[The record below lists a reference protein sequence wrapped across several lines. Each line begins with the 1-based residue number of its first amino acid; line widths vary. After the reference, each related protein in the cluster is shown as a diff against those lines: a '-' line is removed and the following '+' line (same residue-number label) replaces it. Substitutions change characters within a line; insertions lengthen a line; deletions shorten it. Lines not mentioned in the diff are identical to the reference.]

1 MKINTIPKDLQEQ
14 IVKNINEAEDKGA
27 AIAEGMEKLAAA
39 YNQEL
44 VDKVLEEAAVTRN
57 DAELQRAAGIRTSFT
72 EEEKNFYSM
81 LKMGAKGAMQS
92 VTADQIDIIPTNI
105 IDATLVEVKK
115 ASRITSLISFAPA
128 GVQKWLT
135 ASKTG
140 AAVWGGLTDAITA
153 ELTAAIEPITLD
165 TNKLHAF
172 CAIPKAI
179 RDLEIGYVDRYFRA
193 ILAEAMQ
200 DGIAAGYLNG
210 DGKVAPIGVMR
221 KVDETNNDGTYKAK
235 TVLATI
241 TGFSPA
247 QMAPVLKTLSH
258 NGLRPVSGLTLV
270 CNPLDE
276 YQYVNPALYGD
287 SISGGYIQKSAVPLD
302 VIADANC
309 EQGKGVFTMPGYYTM
324 GFRGVEVK
332 EYKETGALDDVD
344 YLIAKV
350 YGNGRAS
357 DNDTAVVFNITN
369 LVPYVPTV
377 AVDGVV
383 KTKEQA

>member
-1 MKINTIPKDLQEQ
+1 MKINKLSKELQEQ

-27 AIAEGMEKLAAA
+27 AIAEGMEQMAAA

-44 VDKVLEEAAVTRN
+44 VDTILEEAEATRN
-57 DAELQRAAGIRTSFT
+57 NAEMQRAAGIRTSFS
-72 EEEKNFYSM
+72 EDEKKFYSV
-81 LKMGAKGAMQS
+81 LKKGAKTAMQS
-92 VTADQIDIIPTNI
+92 VTAEQIDIIPTNI
-105 IDATLVEVKK
+105 IDATLNDVKK

-135 ASKTG
+135 ASRTG
-140 AAVWGGLTDAITA
+140 AAVWGNLTAAITA
-153 ELTAAIEPITLD
+153 ELNATISAITLD
-165 TNKLHAF
+165 VHKLHAF

-179 RDLEIGYVDRYFRA
+179 RDLEIGYVDKYFRA

-200 DGIAAGYLNG
+200 DGIAAGYLDG
-210 DGKVAPIGVMR
+210 DGKDAPIGIMR
-221 KVDETNNDGTYKAK
+221 KFETNVDGTYKAK
-235 TVLATI
+235 TVHATI

-247 QMAPVLKTLSH
+247 MLAEVLQTLSH
-258 NGLRPVSGLTLV
+258 GGLRAVSGLTLV

-287 SISGGYIQKSAVPLD
+287 SISGGYIQKSAVPVD

-309 EQGKGVFTMPGYYTM
+309 TQGKAVFTMPGYYTM
-324 GFRGVEVK
+324 GFRNVEVK

-350 YGNGRAS
+350 YGNGRAA
-357 DNDTAVVFNITN
+357 DDDTAYVFNVTR

-377 AVDGVV
+377 AIDGVV
-383 KTKEQA
+383 STKEQA

>member
-1 MKINTIPKDLQEQ
+1 MKIDHKISEELKNKAVQLVNDAAPEKKGDAIIEAVTMVQSALHEYLVNQ
-14 IVKNINEAEDKGA
+14 IVEEASRARNDSEYRKSLGLRTDFNEAEK
-27 AIAEGMEKLAAA
+27 K
-39 YNQEL
+39 
-44 VDKVLEEAAVTRN
+44 
-57 DAELQRAAGIRTSFT
+57 
-72 EEEKNFYSM
+72 FYTT
-81 LKMGAKGAMQS
+81 LKAGAKQS

-105 IDATLVEVKK
+105 VDATLNDVKK
-115 ASRITSLISFAPA
+115 ASRITSLITFAPA

-140 AAVWGGLTDAITA
+140 AALWGT
-153 ELTAAIEPITLD
+153 LTAAITSELTATITAMALD
-165 TNKLHAF
+165 VHKLHAY

-179 RDLEIGYVDRYFRA
+179 RDLEIGYVDKYFRA

-221 KVDETNNDGTYKAK
+221 KVDETESDGTYKAK
-235 TVLATI
+235 SVISTV

-247 QMAPVLKTLSH
+247 QLYPVLQTLSH
-258 NGLRPVSGLTLV
+258 GGLRAVSGLTLV

-287 SISGGYIQKSAVPLD
+287 SITGGYVQKSAVPID

-309 EQGKGVFTMPGYYTM
+309 TQGKGVFTMPGYYTM

-350 YGNGRAS
+350 YGNGRAA
-357 DNDTAVVFNITN
+357 DNDTAVIFDITQLETYIPKVEEVTN
-369 LVPYVPTV
+369 P
-377 AVDGVV
+377 
-383 KTKEQA
+383 

>member
-1 MKINTIPKDLQEQ
+1 MKIDHKINEELKNKAVQLVNDAAPEKKGDAIIEAVTMVQSALHEDLVNQ
-14 IVKNINEAEDKGA
+14 IVEEASRARNDSEYRKSLGLRTDFNEAEK
-27 AIAEGMEKLAAA
+27 K
-39 YNQEL
+39 
-44 VDKVLEEAAVTRN
+44 
-57 DAELQRAAGIRTSFT
+57 
-72 EEEKNFYSM
+72 FYTT
-81 LKMGAKGAMQS
+81 LKAGAKQS

-105 IDATLVEVKK
+105 VDATLNDVKK
-115 ASRITSLISFAPA
+115 ASRITSLITFAPA

-140 AAVWGGLTDAITA
+140 AALWGT
-153 ELTAAIEPITLD
+153 LTAAITSELTATITAMALD
-165 TNKLHAF
+165 VHKLHAY

-179 RDLEIGYVDRYFRA
+179 RDLEIGYVDKYFRA

-221 KVDETNNDGTYKAK
+221 KVDETESDGTYKAK
-235 TVLATI
+235 SVISTV

-247 QMAPVLKTLSH
+247 QLYPVLQTLSH
-258 NGLRPVSGLTLV
+258 GGLRAVSGLTLV

-287 SISGGYIQKSAVPLD
+287 SITGGYVQKSAVPID

-309 EQGKGVFTMPGYYTM
+309 TQGKGVFTMPGYYTM

-350 YGNGRAS
+350 YGNGRAA
-357 DNDTAVVFNITN
+357 DNDTAVIFDITQLETYIPKVEEVTN
-369 LVPYVPTV
+369 P
-377 AVDGVV
+377 
-383 KTKEQA
+383 

>member
-1 MKINTIPKDLQEQ
+1 MKIDHKISEELKNKAVQLVNDAAPEKKGDAIIEAVTMVQSALHEDLVNQ
-14 IVKNINEAEDKGA
+14 IVEEASRARNDSEYRKSLGLRTDFNEAEK
-27 AIAEGMEKLAAA
+27 K
-39 YNQEL
+39 
-44 VDKVLEEAAVTRN
+44 
-57 DAELQRAAGIRTSFT
+57 
-72 EEEKNFYSM
+72 FYTT
-81 LKMGAKGAMQS
+81 LKAGAKQS

-105 IDATLVEVKK
+105 VDATLNDVKK
-115 ASRITSLISFAPA
+115 ASRITSLITFAPA

-140 AAVWGGLTDAITA
+140 AALWGT
-153 ELTAAIEPITLD
+153 LTAAITSELTATITAMALD
-165 TNKLHAF
+165 VHKLHAY

-179 RDLEIGYVDRYFRA
+179 RDLEIGYVDKYFRA

-221 KVDETNNDGTYKAK
+221 KVDETESDGTYKAK
-235 TVLATI
+235 SVISTV

-247 QMAPVLKTLSH
+247 QLYPVLQTLSH
-258 NGLRPVSGLTLV
+258 GGLRAVSGLTLV
-270 CNPLDE
+270 CNPMDE

-287 SISGGYIQKSAVPLD
+287 SITGGYVQKSAVPID

-309 EQGKGVFTMPGYYTM
+309 TQGKGVFTMPGYYTM

-350 YGNGRAS
+350 YGNGRAA
-357 DNDTAVVFNITN
+357 DNDTAVIFDITQLETYIPKMEEVTN
-369 LVPYVPTV
+369 P
-377 AVDGVV
+377 
-383 KTKEQA
+383 

>member
-1 MKINTIPKDLQEQ
+1 MKIDHKISEELKNKAVQLVNDAAPEKKGDAIIEAVTMVQSALHEDLVNQ
-14 IVKNINEAEDKGA
+14 IVEEASRARNDSEYRKSLGLRTDFNEAEK
-27 AIAEGMEKLAAA
+27 K
-39 YNQEL
+39 
-44 VDKVLEEAAVTRN
+44 
-57 DAELQRAAGIRTSFT
+57 
-72 EEEKNFYSM
+72 FYTT
-81 LKMGAKGAMQS
+81 LKAGAKQS

-105 IDATLVEVKK
+105 VDATLNDVKK
-115 ASRITSLISFAPA
+115 ASRITSLITFAPA

-140 AAVWGGLTDAITA
+140 AALWGT
-153 ELTAAIEPITLD
+153 LTAAITSELTATITAMALD
-165 TNKLHAF
+165 VHKLHAY

-179 RDLEIGYVDRYFRA
+179 RDLEIGYVDKYFRA

-221 KVDETNNDGTYKAK
+221 KVDETESDGTYKAK
-235 TVLATI
+235 SVISTV

-247 QMAPVLKTLSH
+247 QLYPVLQTLSH
-258 NGLRPVSGLTLV
+258 GGLRAVSGLTLV

-287 SISGGYIQKSAVPLD
+287 SITGGYVQKSAVPID

-309 EQGKGVFTMPGYYTM
+309 TQGKGVFTMPGYYTM

-350 YGNGRAS
+350 YGNGRAA
-357 DNDTAVVFNITN
+357 DNDTAVIFDITQLETYIPKVEEVTN
-369 LVPYVPTV
+369 P
-377 AVDGVV
+377 
-383 KTKEQA
+383 